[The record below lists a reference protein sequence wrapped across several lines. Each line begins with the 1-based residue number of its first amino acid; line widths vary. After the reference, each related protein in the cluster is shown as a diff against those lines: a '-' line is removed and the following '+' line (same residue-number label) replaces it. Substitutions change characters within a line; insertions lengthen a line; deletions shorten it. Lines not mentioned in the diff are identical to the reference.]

1 MKEITAAITAVGGYV
16 PDYVLSNKELEQ
28 YVNTSDKWVYEH
40 LGIRERRIL
49 KGEGRGTSELCIP
62 VAKQICEK
70 RGIDPSAI
78 DLLVV
83 ATSTPDMIVPSTSNI
98 VAAAIGAKNAWA
110 MDINLACSGFL
121 AALDVGARFIEG
133 GKYAKVL
140 VIGADKMSAIVDYTE
155 RMTASIF
162 GDGGAGVLLEPDYN
176 GYGLKDSIL
185 KTDGEGGKHLFMP
198 AGGSALPASEITVS
212 ARQHYIRMNGKEIYK
227 LAVKHM
233 VSTMQELMARN
244 DISGDDIKWLVP
256 HQANKRILLEV
267 ARQLSFPEE
276 KIMINIHHYGNTT
289 AGTIPLCLWDY
300 QKLLK
305 RGDKILMSAFGA
317 GFTWGAN
324 YLIWAYD
331 GA

>member
-1 MKEITAAITAVGGYV
+1 MNEITAAITTVGGYV
-16 PDYVLSNKELEQ
+16 PDYVLSNKELMQ

-49 KGEGRGTSELCIP
+49 KGEGRGTSDLCIP

-70 RGIDPSAI
+70 RGIDPSEI
-78 DLLVV
+78 DLLLI
-83 ATSTPDMIVPSTSNI
+83 ATSTPDMIVPNTSNI

-162 GDGGAGVLLEPDYN
+162 GDGGAGVLLEPDYH
-176 GYGLKDSIL
+176 GYGLIDSIL
-185 KTDGEGGKHLFMP
+185 KTDGEGGKYLFMP
-198 AGGSALPASEITVS
+198 AGGSALPASETTVS
-212 ARQHYIRMNGKEIYK
+212 ARQHYIRMDGKEIYK

-233 VSTMQELMARN
+233 VATIQELTARN
-244 DISGDDIKWLVP
+244 DLATDDIKWLVP
-256 HQANKRILLEV
+256 HQANKRIVLEV

-300 QKLLK
+300 QHLLK

-324 YLIWAYD
+324 YFIWAYD
-331 GA
+331 GV